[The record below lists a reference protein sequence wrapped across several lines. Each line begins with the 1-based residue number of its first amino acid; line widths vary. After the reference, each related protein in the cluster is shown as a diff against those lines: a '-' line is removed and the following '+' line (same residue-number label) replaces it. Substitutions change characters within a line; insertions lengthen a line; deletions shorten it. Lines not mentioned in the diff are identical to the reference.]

1 MPRQHHRA
9 GLLAAA
15 TLFAI
20 AATASAS
27 DVQYVCT
34 TNGAATWEVL
44 ASAPTSIACPVGGG
58 ECTLLEYSIT
68 PLKSTG
74 VNQDHVAVLVEH
86 DLDIVNLSGGVTIY
100 PECDGDTVTS
110 MGIRDCS
117 MQAVRLNRKSATQ
130 TYDLIVR
137 GEAVAVDS
145 SIVVKKG
152 RNCIEECRIA
162 SLGTPPPPIC
172 DPKAQQAA
180 KETFQF
186 EDCIIE
192 IPLDPCTGEPG
203 EPNVISG
210 TCATDSAP
218 IGTLQ
223 LVLNGGVTQNVTIGD
238 GWISSGENSCTTRM
252 FNGTSYTT
260 CTCAD
265 VSDCSV
271 KKKDGSLL
279 CGTNCPR

>member
-1 MPRQHHRA
+1 MPRPHCRA
-9 GLLAAA
+9 GLLAVV
-15 TLFAI
+15 TLLAI

-27 DVQYVCT
+27 DVQYECT

-44 ASAPTSIACPVGGG
+44 ASAPTSIECPVGGG
-58 ECTLLEYSIT
+58 ECTLLQYT
-68 PLKSTG
+68 VNALKSTG
-74 VNQDHVAVLVEH
+74 INQDHVAVLVEH
-86 DLDIVNLSGGVTIY
+86 GLSVVSLNNSVTVY

-117 MQAVRLNRKSATQ
+117 MQAVRLNTKSATQ
-130 TYDLIVR
+130 TYDLITR
-137 GEAVAVDS
+137 GEAVAVDG
-145 SIVVKKG
+145 SIVIKKG
-152 RNCIEECRIA
+152 KSLIEECRIA
-162 SLGTPPPPIC
+162 SLGTLQPPIC
-172 DPKAQQAA
+172 DPKAQQTA

-210 TCATDSAP
+210 DCATDSAP

-265 VSDCSV
+265 ASDCLV
-271 KKKDGSLL
+271 KKKDGSPL
-279 CGTNCPR
+279 CGSPCPR